1 MFVTYIISFLGIV
14 GGPPTLIKNDLRD
27 QGKETSLRFLWW
39 LGGVAR
45 ESVLEPPIT
54 KKEALKPSYKFAQM
68 WVRGGKKGVWF
79 KSCQQ

>member
-1 MFVTYIISFLGIV
+1 M

-39 LGGVAR
+39 LAGVAR

-54 KKEALKPSYKFAQM
+54 KKEALKPSYKSAQM
-68 WVRGGKKGVWF
+68 WGRGEKKGVWF